1 MNVTINEFDRR
12 VTDVAAQLRT
22 VQISFADDGAD
33 RRTEYLAEVLERALQ
48 GVLPDERTDFLRRL
62 RERFPVWEESVA
74 APGGPPVVPAPAPAL
89 APVSADEASP
99 AELAERLIAAVRPL
113 SGEARAEIVAR
124 LRAAGVVPAE
134 ADSASDAHAAASF
147 GDAALPAQAQEAL
160 QYLMKQLEIDELDLV
175 RTVKLMMLTFEYVAG
190 SDQLVWRTWRT
201 IAPRSTYRR
210 SSELRKLMAD
220 YARGDRAVGGLDVKG
235 AVDRL
240 RVLTASLIAAV
251 GQAGA
256 QFARSQ
262 MAALAPDQ
270 IEAQVSREGGS
281 LLTARE
287 VRCWNLYKKLA
298 SDLTEENVEHAIKQ
312 IIKERAESLLN
323 SSPS

>member
-1 MNVTINEFDRR
+1 MSR
-12 VTDVAAQLRT
+12 
-22 VQISFADDGAD
+22 
-33 RRTEYLAEVLERALQ
+33 
-48 GVLPDERTDFLRRL
+48 
-62 RERFPVWEESVA
+62 
-74 APGGPPVVPAPAPAL
+74 
-89 APVSADEASP
+89 
-99 AELAERLIAAVRPL
+99 
-113 SGEARAEIVAR
+113 
-124 LRAAGVVPAE
+124 
-134 ADSASDAHAAASF
+134 
-147 GDAALPAQAQEAL
+147 
-160 QYLMKQLEIDELDLV
+160 
-175 RTVKLMMLTFEYVAG
+175 
-190 SDQLVWRTWRT
+190 RT